1 MKSCYSAGKKS
12 GITSVSA
19 AQGKKPAIHGAKAS
33 HSEKNQTNRMG
44 DPKGAAA
51 FTHGGKK

>member
-1 MKSCYSAGKKS
+1 MSLYSAGKKS
-12 GITSVSA
+12 GVTSVSA
-19 AQGKKPAIHGAKAS
+19 AQGKKAASHGAKAS
-33 HSEKNQTNRMG
+33 GSNKNQLNRMG